1 MGFHCIMEYP
11 AIQIRECAVVRSM
24 KWWQACRIS
33 SAAVAPRGAWR
44 MYCHGGNKGAH
55 LNFAITMYHPSAV
68 PIAEAVE
75 KIFDLYNERNPN
87 QETSQQVP
95 VSSGQLTCSPPRYL
109 A

>member
-1 MGFHCIMEYP
+1 
-11 AIQIRECAVVRSM
+11 
-24 KWWQACRIS
+24 
-33 SAAVAPRGAWR
+33 

-109 A
+109 ALPGREALLGIPGTFFQRCSTRAR